1 MIVALLQLI
10 IFLHNIATTDL
21 CVCVTF
27 HEIKKSRET
36 SLKSYEIMIKIQ
48 W

>member
-21 CVCVTF
+21 CVTF
-27 HEIKKSRET
+27 HEIKRSRET